1 MYDYFIKQYVEK
13 INESDIQKFASQNG
27 IVLTKEEIDV
37 FLFYIKKDWRTI
49 IYGNPTKIFAEVK
62 DQLNPLTYQ
71 KMIELY
77 TFFKEKYQ
85 NYL

>member
-13 INESDIQKFASQNG
+13 INENDIKKFASQNG
-27 IVLTKEEIDV
+27 IILTKEEVDV
-37 FLFYIKKDWRTI
+37 FLFHIKKDWRTI
-49 IYGNPTKIFAEVK
+49 IYGNPTKIFEEVK
-62 DQLNPLTYQ
+62 DRLNPLTYQ

>member
-13 INESDIQKFASQNG
+13 INEKNITKFASQNG
-27 IVLTKEEIDV
+27 VILTNEEV
-37 FLFYIKKDWRTI
+37 QLFLFYIKKDWRTI
-49 IYGNPTKIFAEVK
+49 IYGDPSNIFEEVK
-62 DQLNPLTYQ
+62 HKLNPLTYQ
-71 KMIELY
+71 KMTELY